1 MIHFALPT
9 ALPSGPTIGA
19 SWYLWYLYPSGDGW
33 LIEWEV
39 LPQQIRLHPTGFD
52 WFAEFSVF
60 FEAEQKPAK
69 INANSKLGCTKCY

>member
-1 MIHFALPT
+1 MIHVALPN
-9 ALPSGPTIGA
+9 GA
-19 SWYLWYLYPSGDGW
+19 SIRANNWRIMVPVPLSVRGLRW

-60 FEAEQKPAK
+60 FEAEQ
-69 INANSKLGCTKCY
+69 NAQKLMQIAN